1 MSGKPKYN
9 KDAFDAAESHWVDRG
24 HEVFNPSS
32 QGYDAPPSE
41 HYKTYLPQDIRDVL
55 DCDAVVVLP
64 GWYRSRG
71 AMLEVIIAK
80 LLDKAIL
87 NEEDGSPVYDFA
99 VEASPFTL
107 TIIPT

>member
-1 MSGKPKYN
+1 MKVYLSGPMSGKPKYN

-55 DCDAVVVLP
+55 DCDAVVV
-64 GWYRSRG
+64 SRTG
-71 AMLEVIIAK
+71 GFVE
-80 LLDKAIL
+80 
-87 NEEDGSPVYDFA
+87 YDA
-99 VEASPFTL
+99 DAHRRKWNAYCQAASVNTTQL
-107 TIIPT
+107 TSKG